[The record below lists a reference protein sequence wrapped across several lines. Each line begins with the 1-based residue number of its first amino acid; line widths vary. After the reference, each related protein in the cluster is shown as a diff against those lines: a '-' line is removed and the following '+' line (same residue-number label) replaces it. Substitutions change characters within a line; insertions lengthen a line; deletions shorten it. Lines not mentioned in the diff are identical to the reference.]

1 MRHPSIFI
9 ADDQSQFCE
18 RVVQSLGDR
27 FEVAGLAH
35 DISAVEAAVAGLEPD
50 VVLLDVHMPL
60 LQGLQIAAR
69 LRDSAPSAH
78 VLFIGLD
85 EEEVPQVLA
94 GNGAPLGVSIRTCHS
109 DALPAAIWGT
119 LQDDERRPK
128 TSHLTSRER
137 EVVQLLAEGKVM
149 KEAAVLLNVSTRTI
163 AFHKYTVMRKL
174 GLRSS
179 AELVRLAISQGI
191 VA

>member
-18 RVVQSLGDR
+18 RVVQSLGDC
-27 FEVAGLAH
+27 FDVAGVAH
-35 DISAVEAAVAGLEPD
+35 DLSAVESAVAGLEPD

-60 LQGLQIAAR
+60 LHGLQIAAR
-69 LRDSAPSAH
+69 LRDTTPSAR
-78 VLFIGLD
+78 VVFIGLD
-85 EEEVPQVLA
+85 EEEVPVALA
-94 GNGAPLGVSIRTCHS
+94 TNGGTLGVSIRTCHS

-119 LQDDERRPK
+119 LQDGPK
-128 TSHLTSRER
+128 TSHLTTRER

-179 AELVRLAISQGI
+179 AELVRLAIAQGL